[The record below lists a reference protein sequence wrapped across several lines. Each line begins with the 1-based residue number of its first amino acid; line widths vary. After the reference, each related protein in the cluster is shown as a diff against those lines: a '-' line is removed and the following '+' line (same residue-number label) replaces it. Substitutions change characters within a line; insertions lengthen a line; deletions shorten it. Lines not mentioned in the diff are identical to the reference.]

1 MIKSPLKLATL
12 FTLATIIGHA
22 NAAQVDLITF
32 EPVDGYLPDGSLA
45 VDNAAI
51 TTQYRAQYG
60 VSFGLDADNNLEIDS
75 GSTLRLE
82 DTSNTNGNWGYV
94 STLAEEEYNNAESG
108 YESQLGDWFL
118 TNDRDG
124 EVSDT
129 ILIQYDNPVTQASG
143 EIWDIDGRTN
153 GNSEQ
158 WQVSAYDQSGNLVE
172 NIESP
177 IGVHNSVEG
186 SLDSKPWLWSFDV
199 GSGQQIMK
207 ITMQAI
213 GNVSNSPVAFNN
225 FATASVGAPEPQF
238 WAMLTCFGLI
248 SLFVHRRRT
257 A

>member
-60 VSFGLDADNNLEIDS
+60 VSFGLDTDNNLEIDS

-118 TNDRDG
+118 TNDIDG
-124 EVSDT
+124 AVSDT
-129 ILIQYDNPVTQASG
+129 ILIQYDNRQLGTMAS
-143 EIWDIDGRTN
+143 ICLR
-153 GNSEQ
+153 
-158 WQVSAYDQSGNLVE
+158 
-172 NIESP
+172 
-177 IGVHNSVEG
+177 SV
-186 SLDSKPWLWSFDV
+186 
-199 GSGQQIMK
+199 
-207 ITMQAI
+207 
-213 GNVSNSPVAFNN
+213 
-225 FATASVGAPEPQF
+225 
-238 WAMLTCFGLI
+238 
-248 SLFVHRRRT
+248 R
-257 A
+257 